1 MKSGDDIAIK
11 TNDLTKIF
19 LRRNSLM
26 SRLKKKKKIEVRAVD
41 GIDLEVHERELFG
54 LLGPN
59 GAGKTSLIKLL
70 STLLLPDKGTASVNG
85 WDIEKNSFEVRM
97 SIGLTLSSERQL
109 YWKLSA
115 QENLEYFAS
124 LYLLR
129 PSEIRQRVEDTLE
142 LLGIADQRDMLI
154 ENFSSGNRQKV
165 ALARALLN
173 DPPILFLD
181 EPTIGL
187 DPSFSKG
194 FRKLI
199 KDRINKSES
208 KTILLTTHY
217 MDEADQL
224 CNRIAFINEGRI
236 VALDTPR
243 NLKRSIDEKEIITLN
258 LTKASDAMVSEL
270 ERLEPIHSIERYVQD
285 DSNFM
290 KIYTDSASSCI
301 QDIFGIL
308 IKHGSHATYYRT
320 SKPTL
325 EDVFIKITGSG
336 LDG

>member
-1 MKSGDDIAIK
+1 VKQGKELAIE
-11 TNDLTKIF
+11 TNGLTKAFYRKNGII
-19 LRRNSLM
+19 NKI
-26 SRLKKKKKIEVRAVD
+26 KKQESIEVRAVD
-41 GIDLEVHERELFG
+41 GIDLEIRERELFG

-59 GAGKTSLIKLL
+59 GAGKTSFIKLL

-85 WDIEKNSFEVRM
+85 WDIAKNSFEVRM

-109 YWKLSA
+109 YWKLTA
-115 QENLEYFAS
+115 RENLEYFAS
-124 LYLLR
+124 LYLLK
-129 PSEIRQRVEDTLE
+129 PQEMKERVDYVLNILGLE
-142 LLGIADQRDMLI
+142 EQKDMLV

-165 ALARALLN
+165 ALGRALLN

-187 DPSFSKG
+187 DPAYSKS
-194 FRKLI
+194 FRKII
-199 KDRINKSES
+199 KERINKKEN

-217 MDEADQL
+217 MEEADQL
-224 CNRIAFINEGRI
+224 CDRIAFIDKGKI

-243 NLKRSIDEKEIITLN
+243 NLKKSIDEKEVITLD
-258 LTKASDAMVSEL
+258 LTKTSDDMIKNINRLESVNSIDELIRNDSEL
-270 ERLEPIHSIERYVQD
+270 LKIH
-285 DSNFM
+285 
-290 KIYTDSASSCI
+290 TDSASSCI

-308 IKHGSHATYYRT
+308 TDHHAQIISYRT

-336 LDG
+336 LDV

>member
-1 MKSGDDIAIK
+1 MGEDIAIRAD
-11 TNDLTKIF
+11 DLTKVF
-19 LRRNSLM
+19 CRNDGLFNRM
-26 SRLKKKKKIEVRAVD
+26 KHREKIEIRAVD
-41 GIDLEVHERELFG
+41 GVDLEIRERELFG

-59 GAGKTSLIKLL
+59 GAGKTSFIKLL

-124 LYLLR
+124 LYLVK
-129 PSEIRQRVEDTLE
+129 SDEIRQRVEEILE
-142 LLGIADQRDMLI
+142 VMGLIDQRDMLI

-165 ALARALLN
+165 ALCRALLN

-187 DPSFSKG
+187 DPSFSKS
-194 FRKLI
+194 FRTII
-199 KDRINKSES
+199 KNRINRKEN

-217 MDEADQL
+217 MEEADQL
-224 CNRIAFINEGRI
+224 CDRIAFINEGKI

-243 NLKRSIDEKEIITLN
+243 NLKKSIDEKEIITLE
-258 LTKASDAMVSEL
+258 LSKITDGMISEL
-270 ERLEPIHSIERYVQD
+270 KKLEPIHDVENITSEG
-285 DSNFM
+285 SNIL
-290 KIYTDSASSCI
+290 KVYTDSASSCI
-301 QDIFGIL
+301 QDVFATL
-308 IKHGSHATYYRT
+308 ISNRSQVISYRT

-325 EDVFIKITGSG
+325 EDVFIKITGCG
-336 LDG
+336 LDE

>member
-1 MKSGDDIAIK
+1 MKQGDELAIE
-11 TNDLTKIF
+11 TNGLTKIF
-19 LRRNSLM
+19 YRKNGLINK
-26 SRLKKKKKIEVRAVD
+26 LKKHEKIEVRAVD
-41 GIDLEVHERELFG
+41 GIDLEIRERELFG

-59 GAGKTSLIKLL
+59 GAGKTSFIKLL

-85 WDIEKNSFEVRM
+85 WDIAKNSFEVRM

-109 YWKLSA
+109 YWKLTA
-115 QENLEYFAS
+115 KENLEYFAS
-124 LYLLR
+124 LYLLK
-129 PSEIRQRVEDTLE
+129 PNEMKERVEYVLD
-142 LLGIADQRDMLI
+142 LLGLGEQKDMLV

-165 ALARALLN
+165 ALGRALLN

-187 DPSFSKG
+187 DPAYSKSF
-194 FRKLI
+194 RNII
-199 KDRINKSES
+199 KERINKKEK

-217 MDEADQL
+217 MEEADQL
-224 CNRIAFINEGRI
+224 CDRIAFINKGKI

-243 NLKRSIDEKEIITLN
+243 NLKRSIDEKEVITLN
-258 LTKASDAMVSEL
+258 LNKTTKDMIRDIN
-270 ERLEPIHSIERYVQD
+270 RLESVHSID
-285 DSNFM
+285 DFTKTDSEFL
-290 KIYTDSASSCI
+290 KIHTDSASSCI

-308 IKHGSHATYYRT
+308 SNYHAQIISYRT

-336 LDG
+336 LDV

>member
-1 MKSGDDIAIK
+1 VKSGEDIAIETK
-11 TNDLTKIF
+11 DLTKIF
-19 LRRNSLM
+19 YRKDGLIN
-26 SRLKKKKKIEVRAVD
+26 RLKGEQKIEIRAVD
-41 GIDLEVHERELFG
+41 GVDLEIRERELFG

-59 GAGKTSLIKLL
+59 GAGKTSFIKLL
-70 STLLLPDKGTASVNG
+70 STLLLPDKGTAKVNG

-109 YWKLSA
+109 YWKLTA

-124 LYLLR
+124 LYLVKPGDIR
-129 PSEIRQRVEDTLE
+129 ERAEEI
-142 LLGIADQRDMLI
+142 LGMLDIIDQKDMLI

-165 ALARALLN
+165 ALCRALLN

-187 DPSFSKG
+187 DPSFSKS

-199 KDRINKSES
+199 KERINREEK

-224 CNRIAFINEGRI
+224 CDRIAFINQGKI
-236 VALDTPR
+236 VALDSPK
-243 NLKRSIDEKEIITLN
+243 NLKKSIDEKEIITLN
-258 LTKASDAMVSEL
+258 LTKLSEEMTKEL
-270 ERLEPIHSIERYVQD
+270 RRLEPIHEIEHLEKD
-285 DSNFM
+285 GSNIM

-301 QDIFGIL
+301 QDVFGIL
-308 IKHGSHATYYRT
+308 TRHNSHAVSYLT

-325 EDVFIKITGSG
+325 EDVFIKITGCG